1 VKLQFSRHFQGGSH
15 DHVHSYEV
23 RVGDRLDGRSMS
35 NEAPKTGG
43 IESELEKIKALVEK
57 YLTGET
63 EPTANTMG
71 DLTKAVRDLRDQVA
85 SHERRIEAIEE
96 GHPEWTTHGG
106 IPLAGSETPPR
117 RSDISLP

>member
-1 VKLQFSRHFQGGSH
+1 M
-15 DHVHSYEV
+15 HSDEV
-23 RVGDRLDGRSMS
+23 RVGDGLDGRSMS

-43 IESELEKIKALVEK
+43 IESELEKINALVEK

-63 EPTANTMG
+63 EPTANALG

-96 GHPEWTTHGG
+96 GHPEWTTPGG
-106 IPLAGSETPPR
+106 SPLAGSDVPPCK
-117 RSDISLP
+117 SDISPP